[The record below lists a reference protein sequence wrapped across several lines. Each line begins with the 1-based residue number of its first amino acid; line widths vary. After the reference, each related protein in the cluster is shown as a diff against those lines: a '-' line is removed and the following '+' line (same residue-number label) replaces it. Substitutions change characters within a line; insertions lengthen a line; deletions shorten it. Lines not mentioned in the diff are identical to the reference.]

1 MDTNTTQPAE
11 QIPLP
16 SSPVDSFESVLSR
29 QLKARP
35 EIARTDLKS
44 LEQLSE
50 NDVFD
55 SGDMDEVPDLDVQS
69 LLDQNNDQS
78 ETTDKKESKKKQDT
92 IEENSFDLS
101 DLDLT
106 SDDVKVEDKPE
117 DKPKKKTKEDSVAEL
132 RKRAESYEAE
142 AKEKEAKLAEY
153 QSKLEQLE
161 QTLEKTAFEK
171 SPKFKEKF
179 LAPFEGSVQTALEF
193 AKEYAGDESIA
204 ERALSLKGK
213 ERIDFIDDS
222 FGGAAAAQFLSL
234 INDADTKRVNLQ
246 GAIDN
251 YRATSAELAGEE
263 QSQQQSQIE
272 GINKHFDRVY
282 NHLSQK
288 TEFFR
293 KGDDEDHNKEVERRV
308 DAAKSLVMGTANQND
323 QLSAP
328 FLAVI
333 AKEVVSENE
342 KLRAE
347 LAKYKNRAAKD
358 ASVQPRITRS
368 ASDRDADISG
378 KPQSALDSVRSQ
390 LRGL

>member
-16 SSPVDSFESVLSR
+16 TSPVDSFESVLSR

-78 ETTDKKESKKKQDT
+78 EATDKKESNKKQD
-92 IEENSFDLS
+92 IIKENSFDLS

-106 SDDVKVEDKPE
+106 SDEVKVE
-117 DKPKKKTKEDSVAEL
+117 DKPKKKTKDDSVAEL
-132 RKRAESYEAE
+132 RKRAESYEAD

-234 INDADTKRVNLQ
+234 SMMLTQRGSI
-246 GAIDN
+246 
-251 YRATSAELAGEE
+251 YRERLITTRPLAR
-263 QSQQQSQIE
+263 S
-272 GINKHFDRVY
+272 
-282 NHLSQK
+282 LL
-288 TEFFR
+288 
-293 KGDDEDHNKEVERRV
+293 ER
-308 DAAKSLVMGTANQND
+308 S
-323 QLSAP
+323 
-328 FLAVI
+328 
-333 AKEVVSENE
+333 
-342 KLRAE
+342 RASS
-347 LAKYKNRAAKD
+347 RA
-358 ASVQPRITRS
+358 R
-368 ASDRDADISG
+368 
-378 KPQSALDSVRSQ
+378 
-390 LRGL
+390 